1 MEDQDS
7 VGLCFP
13 ELLNSS
19 CRKPTLPRSELVL
32 LNLLWSFASL
42 ITAVLNLLVIIS
54 VCHFRQLHTPTNILL
69 LSLAFSDF
77 LVGLVLMP
85 LELLT
90 TSSCW
95 FFGDILCSLFMY
107 VSYIITCSSIGI
119 MVLISVDRYVAICDP
134 LHYPGRVTEN
144 RVKVCVCLCWFCSVF
159 YSTLILKDNLVQPGR
174 SNTCY
179 GECMFVIDHNAV
191 VVDLIVA
198 FIAPVSVIII
208 LYSCVFV
215 VAVSQA
221 RAMRSHVTAVNL
233 QLSVSL
239 TTRKSEL
246 KAARTLGVLVFV
258 FLICVCPYYCV
269 TLAGDSVVTVTTT
282 SYVIYAF
289 WLNSCVNPLIYA
301 FFYSWFRKAIK
312 LILSLQILQPGSCKT
327 KIL

>member
-19 CRKPTLPRSELVL
+19 CRKPTLPWSELVL
-32 LNLLWSFASL
+32 LNLLWSFISL

-85 LELLT
+85 LQLLT

-95 FFGDILCSLFMY
+95 YFGDLHCSLYIY

-159 YSTLILKDNLVQPGR
+159 YSSLFLNEDLIQPGR

-179 GECMFVIDHNAV
+179 GECRFVVDYNAQVIDLV
-191 VVDLIVA
+191 VS

-246 KAARTLGVLVFV
+246 KAAGILGVLVLV

-269 TLAGDSVVTVTTT
+269 TLAGDSVESNETHLIPADT
-282 SYVIYAF
+282 AA
-289 WLNSCVNPLIYA
+289 WLL
-301 FFYSWFRKAIK
+301 
-312 LILSLQILQPGSCKT
+312 
-327 KIL
+327 

>member
-7 VGLCFP
+7 VRLCFP

-19 CRKPTLPRSELVL
+19 CRKPTLPWSELVL
-32 LNLLWSFASL
+32 LNLLWSFISL

-77 LVGLVLMP
+77 LVGVLVLP
-85 LELLT
+85 AEIT
-90 TSSCW
+90 KQSSCW
-95 FFGDILCSLFMY
+95 FFGDHLCSLYMY
-107 VSYIITCSSIGI
+107 LSLVISSSSIGI

-134 LHYPGRVTEN
+134 LHYPVRVTEN

-159 YSTLILKDNLVQPGR
+159 YNSLFLKDDLFQPGR

-179 GECMFVIDHNAV
+179 GECMGNVDYNSQVIDLTV
-191 VVDLIVA
+191 T

-246 KAARTLGVLVFV
+246 KAAGILGVLVLV
-258 FLICVCPYYCV
+258 FLICFCPYYCIFLIGNSMLTAASLLYV
-269 TLAGDSVVTVTTT
+269 T
-282 SYVIYAF
+282 YVF
-289 WLNSCVNPLIYA
+289 HFNSCVNPLIYA
-301 FFYSWFRKAIK
+301 FFYTWFRKAIK
-312 LILSLQILQPGSCKT
+312 LILSLQILQPGSCET
-327 KIL
+327 NML